1 MADKC
6 TEELKL
12 RLPESLLLQL
22 SRLAHADDRKLSEC
36 IRFVLSSHVFG
47 HAVRLDDA
55 SEDRQGAM
63 GRNGTHKKMPDFLIP
78 GSPLVS
84 GLLAAAVFAG
94 TWAACRRMRFT
105 KRDDE

>member
-22 SRLAHADDRKLSEC
+22 SRLAHADDRKLSEY

-55 SEDRQGAM
+55 SED
-63 GRNGTHKKMPDFLIP
+63 
-78 GSPLVS
+78 
-84 GLLAAAVFAG
+84 
-94 TWAACRRMRFT
+94 
-105 KRDDE
+105 

>member
-22 SRLAHADDRKLSEC
+22 
-36 IRFVLSSHVFG
+36 
-47 HAVRLDDA
+47 
-55 SEDRQGAM
+55 
-63 GRNGTHKKMPDFLIP
+63 
-78 GSPLVS
+78 SPLVS

>member
-22 SRLAHADDRKLSEC
+22 SRLAHADDRKLSEY

-47 HAVRLDDA
+47 HAVRLD
-55 SEDRQGAM
+55 E
-63 GRNGTHKKMPDFLIP
+63 
-78 GSPLVS
+78 
-84 GLLAAAVFAG
+84 AG
-94 TWAACRRMRFT
+94 
-105 KRDDE
+105 EE

>member
-55 SEDRQGAM
+55 SED
-63 GRNGTHKKMPDFLIP
+63 
-78 GSPLVS
+78 
-84 GLLAAAVFAG
+84 
-94 TWAACRRMRFT
+94 
-105 KRDDE
+105 